1 MGLQPDTCGA
11 TGRAYGMRSGTL
23 NVPGIVGFG
32 AAAALAKRE
41 MNAKSKRM
49 RKLTELLLAGWRST
63 AARPSDC
70 RTT

>member
-1 MGLQPDTCGA
+1 
-11 TGRAYGMRSGTL
+11 MRSGTL

-41 MNAKSKRM
+41 MNAKPKRM

-63 AARPSDC
+63 AARPSDY